1 MFLEAVQYDQ
11 RSHIMQAPKVMMFN
25 GQQATLNVTTDTL
38 LTTSINV
45 TQVSGHIVANPNT
58 QLVGTGVAITVVPI
72 VSADRRFVRLDIN
85 QTMQNLGTI
94 TVFPV
99 TALAFN
105 SQVQTNAGLITV
117 QPPLVF
123 TNFQQQ
129 PSTDSLTVNTS
140 VNVPDGGT
148 IVMGGFKRLAEAR
161 NEAGPPILS
170 KIPYVNRL
178 FRNVSYGRSSE
189 HLIMLVTPRIIITE
203 EEMENQVGPDA
214 PLAGTIVP

>member
-1 MFLEAVQYDQ
+1 
-11 RSHIMQAPKVMMFN
+11 MQAPKIMMFN
-25 GQQATLNVTTDTL
+25 GQMASLNVSANQL
-38 LTTSINV
+38 LTTQINI
-45 TQVSGHIVANPNT
+45 TQVAGHIVASPNT
-58 QLVGTGVAITVVPI
+58 QLVSAGVGINVVPI

-85 QTMQNLGTI
+85 QTMSNIGTI

-105 SQVQTNAGLITV
+105 SQVLINGGGTATL

-129 PSTDSLTVNTS
+129 PSTDTLSVQTS

-148 IVMGGFKRLAEAR
+148 IVMGGFKRLAEGR
-161 NEAGPPILS
+161 NEAGPPVLS
-170 KIPYVNRL
+170 KIPYLNRL
-178 FRNVSYGRSSE
+178 FRNVSYGRASE

-203 EEMENQVGPDA
+203 EEMDKAVGPDETLPGAA
-214 PLAGTIVP
+214 P